1 MTKADLNFCIDFSVS
16 GTFVQLPVLKRHTT
30 LFFLDKATYYLVYLF
45 DLIMFYFMVAAIG
58 FMPYRKTYKLF
69 K

>member
-1 MTKADLNFCIDFSVS
+1 
-16 GTFVQLPVLKRHTT
+16 VQLPVLKRHQ
-30 LFFLDKATYYLVYLF
+30 ATYYLVYLF

-58 FMPYRKTYKLF
+58 CMPYRMTYKLF